1 MKKTFLKNSFISLVV
16 LLVFCGLFSFG
27 IVNGEAANPENT
39 ILEETEDREE
49 AEEESLDNL
58 ISGSDL
64 KTKTVNEVAEIYQ
77 ISANEYA
84 EKLSECYGAK
94 INTNHSFQFLHDNYG
109 VEPSVVKDIA
119 ASIKLGTQI
128 DASKIVDKQYQGIY
142 HFLPISLFLIILYLI
157 SHILSKKKIVSV
169 VNHKK
174 IWNILLLITF
184 LISGILGI
192 LMVVRI
198 NFSLII
204 PLPFNILFWHVEIA
218 IAMFVICMLHI
229 IERWRYF
236 KNLFQH

>member
-27 IVNGEAANPENT
+27 IVNGETTNPENT

-49 AEEESLDNL
+49 AEESLDNL

-204 PLPFNILFWHVEIA
+204 PLPFNILFWHVEIG
-218 IAMFVICMLHI
+218 IAMFVICILHI

>member
-1 MKKTFLKNSFISLVV
+1 MKKTFLKNSFIPLVV
-16 LLVFCGLFSFG
+16 LSVFCGLFSFG

-128 DASKIVDKQYQGIY
+128 DASKIVDKQYQGVY
-142 HFLPISLFLIILYLI
+142 HLLPILIVLSLLYFITLFLSKRKSI
-157 SHILSKKKIVSV
+157 SSLT
-169 VNHKK
+169 HKR
-174 IWNILLLITF
+174 IWNVFLLITF
-184 LISGILGI
+184 LASGILGI
-192 LMVVRI
+192 LLVIRI
-198 NFSLII
+198 NFGLII
-204 PLPFNILFWHVEIA
+204 PLPFNILFWHVEIG
-218 IAMFVICMLHI
+218 IAMFVICILHI